1 MGRAVQSLPGVER
14 RVSTPVYFGVRHLS
28 PAGAWHLRRLLDG
41 KRPKLVLIEGPSDMT
56 AQMHHIANPESV
68 PPIAMMAYTR
78 ELPVRTILYPLAEYS
93 PEYQAIVWAAKN
105 RVESRFIDL
114 PAGTFLALQSVQ
126 AEGRSASGSV
136 YEKLDQLSGEDD
148 HETFWEHI
156 IEHSCRE
163 DAYLRGAR
171 EFGIQLRNLT
181 EGADGDYAENIIREA
196 FMKREIQRAIAEGFA
211 PADIV
216 VVTGSYHVQ
225 GLMSDTPPMSDDEL
239 KNLPMLE
246 AEQTLMPYSYYRL
259 SSRSGYGAGNK
270 APAYYGLLWEGLN
283 AGDLGQVTYSY
294 LARIAAWQRNYGNPV
309 SAAEV
314 IEASRLAAEL
324 ARIHGYEIPSLR
336 DLRDAA
342 TTCMG
347 HGSFSEIAMAVAD
360 TEIGTHIGAL
370 PDGVSRTS
378 IQQDFYR
385 LLRDLRLEKYKSMV
399 AETLSLDLREKLTVK
414 SEKSANIDLERSFF
428 LHRLR
433 VLDIHFGQL
442 GVNKQDRATWAE
454 EWQLRWAPEVEIEIV
469 ESALRGDTVVQAAS
483 FALKERLDS
492 PESGIAEA
500 AKVIEDAFLC
510 GMPEAVA
517 YATGALQRLA
527 VDAAAIH
534 DIAVTANRLSGV
546 LRYGSIRKLDPA
558 PLEPVLGQLFLRGC
572 LLMENSCLC
581 DDNAVRP
588 IIAAMDHLN
597 TVTLHHDFLDT
608 EQWLAVLR
616 RIADRDDLNPKAS
629 GFAAAI
635 LLERGEF
642 SDSQLETQVQK
653 RLSSGV
659 PADLGASWFEGLSL
673 KNRYALIARLT
684 LWRKLGE
691 YLDTLDDEEFKR
703 ALVFL
708 RRAFAD
714 FTAREKSDI
723 AENLGEVW
731 GVNKEQAS
739 EIINSPVT
747 GEEKQLLDSLND
759 FDFDDI

>member
-1 MGRAVQSLPGVER
+1 MSNV
-14 RVSTPVYFGVRHLS
+14 VYFGVRHLS
-28 PAGAWHLRRLLDG
+28 PAGAWHLLRLLEER
-41 KRPKLVLIEGPSDMT
+41 RPKLVLIEGPSDMT
-56 AQMHHIANPESV
+56 SQMHHIANPGSV
-68 PPIAMMAYTR
+68 PPIAMLAYTR
-78 ELPVRTILYPLAEYS
+78 ELPVRTILYPLADYS
-93 PEYQAIVWAAKN
+93 PEYQGIVWAVKN
-105 RVESRFIDL
+105 RAGCRFIDL
-114 PAGTFLALQSVQ
+114 PSGAFLALQS
-126 AEGRSASGSV
+126 ARPERRNDGASV

-171 EFGIQLRNLT
+171 EFGTQLRNLT
-181 EGADGDYAENIIREA
+181 EDADSDYAENIVREA
-196 FMKREIQRAIAEGFA
+196 FMKREIQRALAEGFS
-211 PADIV
+211 PGDIV
-216 VVTGSYHVQ
+216 VVTGSYHVP
-225 GLMSDTPPMSDDEL
+225 GLMNNTPAMSDEEL
-239 KNLPMLE
+239 KNLPVLE
-246 AEQTLMPYSYYRL
+246 AEQTLMPYSDYRL

-270 APAYYGLLWEGLN
+270 APAYYGLLWEGLK
-283 AGDLGQVTYSY
+283 AGDLGHVTYSY
-294 LARIAAWQRNYGNPV
+294 LSRIAAWQRNYGNPV

-314 IEASRLAAEL
+314 IEASLLAAEL
-324 ARIHGYEIPSLR
+324 ARLHGYEIPSLR

-347 HGSFSEIAMAVAD
+347 HGSFSRIAMAAAD
-360 TEIGTHIGAL
+360 TEIGTRIGAL

-378 IQQDFYR
+378 IQRDFDR
-385 LLRDLRLEKYKSMV
+385 LLRDLRLDKYKSVV
-399 AETLSLDLREKLTVK
+399 AETLPLDLREKLTVK

-433 VLDIHFGQL
+433 VLDIHFGEP
-442 GVNKQDRATWAE
+442 GANKQDRATWAE
-454 EWQLRWAPEVEIEIV
+454 EWQLRWTPEVEIEIV
-469 ESALRGDTVVQAAS
+469 ESALRGDTVAQAAS
-483 FALKERLDS
+483 FALKERLDLDG
-492 PESGIAEA
+492 SGIAEA

-527 VDAAAIH
+527 VDAAAIR
-534 DIAVTANRLSGV
+534 DIALTAKCLSEV

-558 PLEPVLGQLFLRGC
+558 PLEPVLSQLFLRGC
-572 LLMENSCLC
+572 LLMEHGCVC
-581 DDNAVRP
+581 DDNAVHP
-588 IIAAMDHLN
+588 IIGAMDQLN
-597 TVTLHHDFLDT
+597 TVTLHHDFLDAA
-608 EQWLAVLR
+608 QYLAVLR
-616 RIADRDDLNPKAS
+616 RIAERDDLNPKAS
-629 GFAAAI
+629 GFGAAI

-642 SDSQLETQVQK
+642 SDSHLEIQVRK
-653 RLSSGV
+653 RLSRGV
-659 PADLGASWFEGLSL
+659 PAELGASWFEGLSL

-708 RRAFAD
+708 RRAFAF

-739 EIINSPVT
+739 EIINTPVS

>member
-1 MGRAVQSLPGVER
+1 M
-14 RVSTPVYFGVRHLS
+14 TPLMR
-28 PAGAWHLRRLLDG
+28 
-41 KRPKLVLIEGPSDMT
+41 
-56 AQMHHIANPESV
+56 HIANPESV
-68 PPIAMMAYTR
+68 PPIAMLAYTR

-93 PEYQAIVWAAKN
+93 PEYQAIVWAVKN
-105 RVESRFIDL
+105 RAECRFIDL

-126 AEGRSASGSV
+126 TEGRNATGSV
-136 YEKLDQLSGEDD
+136 YDKLDQLSGEDD
-148 HETFWEHI
+148 HETFWEHT

-171 EFGIQLRNLT
+171 EFGIQLRELT
-181 EGADGDYAENIIREA
+181 EGADGDYAENIVREA
-196 FMKREIQRAIAEGFA
+196 FMKREIQHAIGEGFS
-211 PADIV
+211 PENIV
-216 VVTGSYHVQ
+216 VVTGAYHVQ

-239 KNLPMLE
+239 KNLPTLE

-270 APAYYGLLWEGLN
+270 APAYYGLLWEGLQ
-283 AGDLGQVTYSY
+283 AGDLGHVTYSY
-294 LARIAAWQRNYGNPV
+294 LSRIAAWQRNYGNPV

-347 HGSFSEIAMAVAD
+347 HGKFSEIAMAVAD

-370 PDGVSRTS
+370 PEGVSRTS
-378 IQQDFYR
+378 IQEDFYR

-399 AETLSLDLREKLTVK
+399 VETLSLDLREKLTVK

-428 LHRLR
+428 LHRMR

-442 GVNKQDRATWAE
+442 GVSKQDRATWAE
-454 EWQLRWAPEVEIEIV
+454 EWQLRWTPEVEIEIV
-469 ESALRGDTVVQAAS
+469 ESALRGDTVAQAAS
-483 FALKERLDS
+483 FALKERLE
-492 PESGIAEA
+492 PETSGITEA
-500 AKVIEDAFLC
+500 AGVIEDAFLC

-546 LRYGSIRKLDPA
+546 LRYGSIRKLDPT
-558 PLEPVLGQLFLRGC
+558 PLEPVLSQLFLRGC
-572 LLMENSCLC
+572 LLMANSCLC
-581 DDNAVRP
+581 DNNAVRP

-597 TVTLHHDFLDT
+597 TVTLHHNFLDT
-608 EQWLAVLR
+608 AQWLAVLR
-616 RIADRDDLNPKAS
+616 HIADRDDLNPKAS

-642 SDSQLETQVQK
+642 TDSHLETQVQK
-653 RLSSGV
+653 RLSCGT

-691 YLDTLDDEEFKR
+691 YLDTLADEEFKR

-714 FTAREKSDI
+714 FTAKEKSDI

-731 GVNKEQAS
+731 GVNKEQVS
-739 EIINSPVT
+739 EIINTPVS